1 MGWVGAVAAVVLLAA
16 LVAGCGGSSDSSS
29 SATEEAP
36 SAEGATANAS
46 SETQADAGSS
56 SKPGGPGTTLAYI
69 SPVAS
74 SEGQHQLIEAIE
86 RAAKEAGWSVNV
98 LDSQSS
104 PDKQVSNVELAINKG
119 YDAIASWS
127 LDPNA
132 VAGAY
137 EAAQAK
143 GIPVIGLN
151 SKSPGG
157 LTTTIWYEHQLCEPG
172 GPEAITAEKMA
183 EIHPHA
189 KTLMIGDEVAE
200 STKELSDC
208 FAKEAKRV
216 GLEILGTG
224 NNEGGTTSTGQTV
237 FEPLFTKFPEV
248 EAVWCFNDESA
259 IGVSNVLTAG
269 GKQIATTEEPEGI
282 VVTGTNG
289 EPTGI
294 EAVEENR
301 ISWTWEHDSAAAGF
315 ATVKLAQEA
324 LEGKHPKETT
334 IPSLFIGD
342 ETIGEYVEPAKR
354 PYSLDSFPVKQ

>member
-1 MGWVGAVAAVVLLAA
+1 MIRGKGWVGAIAAAVA
-16 LVAGCGGSSDSSS
+16 LMVVVAGCGGGSSS
-29 SATEEAP
+29 SSGSEGT
-36 SAEGATANAS
+36 SASAS
-46 SETQADAGSS
+46 ADAKSS
-56 SKPGGPGTTLAYI
+56 SGTKLAYI

-74 SEGQHQLIEAIE
+74 TEGQHQLIEAIE
-86 RAAKEAGWSVNV
+86 RAAAEAGWSVDV

-119 YDAIASWS
+119 YGAIASWS

-137 EAAQAK
+137 EAAQEK

-157 LTTTIWYEHQLCEPG
+157 LTTTVWYEHQLCEPG
-172 GPEAITAEKMA
+172 GPEAISAEKIA
-183 EIHPHA
+183 EMHPGA

-200 STKELSDC
+200 STKELAEC
-208 FAKEAKRV
+208 FSKEAKRV
-216 GLEILGTG
+216 GLDVLATG
-224 NNEGGTTSTGQTV
+224 NNEGGTTSSGQAV
-237 FEPLFTKFPEV
+237 FEPLFTKYPEV

-259 IGVSNVLTAG
+259 IGVSNVLAAAN
-269 GKQIATTEEPEGI
+269 KPIATTEEPEGI

-294 EAVEENR
+294 EAVADDR

-315 ATVKLAQEA
+315 ATVKAAEEA
-324 LEGKHPKETT
+324 LEGKEPPEEV
-334 IPSLFIGD
+334 IPSLFISG
-342 ETIGEYVEPAKR
+342 ETIGEYVEPSKR
-354 PYSLDSFPVKQ
+354 PYSLTSFPLKK

>member
-1 MGWVGAVAAVVLLAA
+1 MTRCKGWVGAIAVAMALTVV
-16 LVAGCGGSSDSSS
+16 VAGCGGGSSS
-29 SATEEAP
+29 SSEAAT
-36 SAEGATANAS
+36 AEGTNVS
-46 SETQADAGSS
+46 AGDEA
-56 SKPGGPGTTLAYI
+56 KPTSGTKLAYI

-74 SEGQHQLIEAIE
+74 TEGQHQLIEAIE
-86 RAAKEAGWSVNV
+86 RAAGEAGWSVDV

-172 GPEAITAEKMA
+172 GPQAISAEKIA
-183 EIHPHA
+183 ETHPHA

-200 STKELSDC
+200 STKELAEC
-208 FAKEAKRV
+208 FSKEAKRV
-216 GLEILGTG
+216 GLQILATG
-224 NNEGGTTSTGQTV
+224 NNEGGTTSSGQTV
-237 FEPLFTKFPEV
+237 FEPLLTKYPEV

-259 IGVSNVLTAG
+259 IGVSNVLAAAG
-269 GKQIATTEEPEGI
+269 KPIVTTDEPEGI

-294 EAVEENR
+294 EAVEDGR
-301 ISWTWEHDSAAAGF
+301 VSWTWEHDSAAAGF
-315 ATVKLAQEA
+315 ATVKAAKEA
-324 LEGKHPKETT
+324 LEGKEPAEEM
-334 IPSLFIGD
+334 IPSLFIGA

-354 PYSLDSFPVKQ
+354 PYSLSSFPLKK

>member
-1 MGWVGAVAAVVLLAA
+1 MGWVAVVAAAGVLAA
-16 LVAGCGGSSDSSS
+16 LVAGCGGGSSS
-29 SATEEAP
+29 SSSTTSEAT
-36 SAEGATANAS
+36 TA
-46 SETQADAGSS
+46 SE
-56 SKPGGPGTTLAYI
+56 GTTLAYI

-74 SEGQHQLIEAIE
+74 TEGQHQLIEAIE
-86 RAAKEAGWSVNV
+86 RAGKEAGWSVDV
-98 LDSQSS
+98 LDSDSS

-137 EAAQAK
+137 EEAQQK

-151 SKSPGG
+151 SKSPGGG
-157 LTTTIWYEHQLCEPG
+157 LTTTIWYEHQLCEPD
-172 GPEAITAEKMA
+172 GPEAISAEKIA

-208 FAKEAKRV
+208 FTKEAKRA
-216 GLEILGTG
+216 GLEIIGTG

-259 IGVSNVLTAG
+259 IGVSNVLTAA
-269 GKQIATTEEPEGI
+269 GKQIATTEKPEGI

-294 EAVEENR
+294 EAVEDNR

-315 ATVKLAQEA
+315 AVVKAAQGA
-324 LEGKHPKETT
+324 LEGKKLQEEV
-334 IPSLFIGD
+334 IPSLFISD

-354 PYSLDSFPVKQ
+354 PYSLNNFPLKE